1 MSDHDYTPFLIPKDL
16 HDYLELIGKEYSMS
30 ASKLLEKLIEFQL
43 DKIKS
48 GKSYEIT
55 GYDMGKILNS

>member
-1 MSDHDYTPFLIPKDL
+1 MGDYEYIEIQKDF
-16 HDYLELIGKEYSMS
+16 HDYLKLMGKEYSMS

-43 DKIKS
+43 DKIES
-48 GKSYEIT
+48 GKSLEIT